1 MNIPIYKAE
10 IEAGLEEAVK
20 ASASVAYVAPVRTF
34 IPSRKEEEQAKIIAL
49 KTEAENKEQLDLY
62 YINSVLVSTG
72 WNKNDDV
79 FDAQETWSAKDS
91 PEDKQF
97 NFMHDE
103 TDIIGHIT
111 DNIVVDRGGNE
122 VKELKQLSSEGQFDI
137 ITSAVLYNS
146 WTDPKLKARMSKII
160 EEIESDKWFVS
171 MEALFAGF
179 DYAVVDLEGQHKTIA
194 RNEESAFLTKHLRA
208 YGGQGEYEG
217 HKIGRLLRNITFSGK
232 GLVSKPANPRS
243 VIITDSDPFRTSE
256 IFAITHS
263 SLRENQMS
271 DMTLETQ
278 VKELKAELAQ
288 AKDASDALKA
298 EISSQKDE
306 EFKSKIEAFET
317 TVADKDSKI
326 VELNEAIEASQAQ
339 VTELETS
346 LTQAQE
352 ALAEITAKVEAHE
365 AEAKREARKVLLAEA
380 GLEDEDVE
388 AALEKFAEVSDELFE
403 EFAGYM
409 KKKANFPPK
418 KDDEEE
424 DEEKEDA
431 KSSEE
436 TEVEAEEQDEAE
448 VEAEAEI
455 LEEVEEE
462 VEATLTDAGDDSVAE
477 ARTSASDWLESNV
490 LRTTASLQD

>member
-10 IEAGLEEAVK
+10 IEAGLEESIK
-20 ASASVAYVAPVRTF
+20 ASASCAYVAPVRSF
-34 IPSRKEEEQAKIIAL
+34 IPTRTEEEQAKIIAL

-79 FDAQETWSAKDS
+79 FDAQETWTAKDT

-111 DNIVVDRGGNE
+111 GNVVLDRSGNE
-122 VKELKQLSSEGQFDI
+122 VKDLNQLSDGQFDI

-146 WTDPKLKARMSKII
+146 WTDPKLKARMAKII
-160 EEIESDKWFVS
+160 DQIESDEWFVS

-179 DYAVVDLEGQHKTIA
+179 DYAIVDPDGQHKTIA

-271 DMTLETQ
+271 DLTLETQ
-278 VKELKAELAQ
+278 VQELKAQLVE
-288 AKDASDALKA
+288 AKAAEEALKA

-306 EFKSKIEAFET
+306 EFKVKIEAFEA
-317 TVADKDSKI
+317 TVAEKDSKI
-326 VELNEAIEASQAQ
+326 VELNEAIEASKAQ
-339 VTELETS
+339 VTELEAT
-346 LTQAQE
+346 LAQAQE
-352 ALAEITAKVEAHE
+352 ELTQITAKVEAHE